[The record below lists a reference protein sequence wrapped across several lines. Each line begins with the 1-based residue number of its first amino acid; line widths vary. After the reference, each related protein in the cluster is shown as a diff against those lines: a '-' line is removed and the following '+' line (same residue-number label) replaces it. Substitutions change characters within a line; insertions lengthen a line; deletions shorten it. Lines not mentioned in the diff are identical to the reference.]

1 MPLTR
6 PRFSQFDTTI
16 SSVSDPVTVLNKSST
31 LANIDVGFI
40 MNRNGGA
47 LSNVAVFWQES
58 ANTFA
63 LAFTTSTG
71 EVPNANISISTYA
84 NLQVNTLNTTF
95 VNAIGNVSAAQIN
108 SATAVVTGSAFFGE
122 LFVKSPGGDE
132 GGQLNL
138 APAVTNTTLAGN
150 VVIDVFQNKLR
161 IFEGGG
167 TARGGYFDI
176 SGLAA
181 GVATNLAGGGGGT
194 PGGGEGQ
201 LQFNSSSAFAGAAS
215 LYYFGANGAIV
226 ANAGIAS
233 TSTTTGTMQITG
245 GVGISG
251 NVWADRIHAVNNGTG
266 TNFRVGDDLWLGD
279 INVANTMRLMGA
291 QDNTQAFIR
300 FGNTNTSTLGVSGSG
315 PLSWGGVLNVT
326 GNVLGATA
334 SFGTINS
341 TGLINTT
348 GNILSTGLS
357 VFGNTR
363 IGSLAIPGALHTIIG
378 NVDVTGAGTEYFN
391 IAGNIL
397 AVQASFGSINS
408 TGLINTSGNVSGA
421 VVNTGA
427 LNVTGTSTVA
437 AVTSTGFIN
446 TSGNVS
452 AAVHTGGAV
461 SVTGFINTSSNV
473 SAAIG
478 SFNSITVR
486 AAVTAIANGGTS
498 GVGNIGA
505 TGATFNTVFAKATT
519 AQYADLAEVYTS
531 DQQYPGGTVVVFGGE
546 SEVTQSHS
554 PHDTRIA
561 GVVSTNPAYLMN
573 HNETGV
579 PVALQGR
586 VPCRVLGPVSK
597 GDRVVASHIPGVAQA
612 LDPAQY
618 QPGCIIGKALQAID
632 STDISII
639 EVVVGR
645 L

>member
-1 MPLTR
+1 MGLTR
-6 PRFSQFDTTI
+6 PRFEQINSIITTI
-16 SSVSDPVTVLNKSST
+16 SDPITVLNQGAT

-40 MNRNGGA
+40 INRNGGA
-47 LSNVAVFWQES
+47 LANTAIFWNES
-58 ANTFA
+58 ANTFVT
-63 LAFTTSTG
+63 AFTTASGGT
-71 EVPNANISISTYA
+71 NANISISTYA

-95 VNAIGNVSAAQIN
+95 VNATGNIIAGGNVTAGYFIGSGQFLTGLSTAYSNVNVKAYTESMGFQNYGNVNLIAYLAGGITSTGFINTSGNVSAAQIN
-108 SATAVVTGSAFFGE
+108 SATAVITGSAYAGE
-122 LFVKSPGGDE
+122 LYISTVGGDE
-132 GGQLNL
+132 GGQINL
-138 APAVTNTTLAGN
+138 GPAVTNTTLVGN
-150 VVIDVFQNKLR
+150 VTIDVYQNKLR
-161 IFEGGG
+161 IWEGGG
-167 TARGGYFDI
+167 TNRGGYFDI

-181 GVATNLAGGGGGT
+181 SVGTNLAGGGGGT
-194 PGGGEGQ
+194 PGGGNGQ
-201 LQFNSSSAFAGAAS
+201 LQFNSSGAFAGAAS

-245 GVGISG
+245 GIGISG
-251 NVWADRIHAVNNGTG
+251 NVWADQIHAGNNGNG

-279 INVANTMRLMGA
+279 INVANTMRLMGQ
-291 QDNTQAFIR
+291 QDNTQAYIR
-300 FGNTNTSTLGVSGSG
+300 FGSTNTSSLGVSGSG

-326 GNVLGATA
+326 GNILGATA
-334 SFGTINS
+334 SFGAINS
-341 TGLINTT
+341 TGYINTT
-348 GNILSTGLS
+348 ANLS
-357 VFGNTR
+357 
-363 IGSLAIPGALHTIIG
+363 A
-378 NVDVTGAGTEYFN
+378 
-391 IAGNIL
+391 
-397 AVQASFGSINS
+397 AVINAGSI
-408 TGLINTSGNVSGA
+408 
-421 VVNTGA
+421 
-427 LNVTGTSTVA
+427 GTVG

-446 TSGNVS
+446 TSG
-452 AAVHTGGAV
+452 
-461 SVTGFINTSSNV
+461 NV

-519 AQYADLAEVYTS
+519 AQYADLAEIYTS
-531 DQQYPGGTVVVFGGE
+531 DQQYPAGTVVVFGGA

-573 HNETGV
+573 HDTVGV

-597 GDRVVASHIPGVAQA
+597 GDRVVASHIAGVAQA

-632 STDISII
+632 STDISVI